1 MGIQSWA
8 GRSKKMRSRLLV
20 HDMETMGLFTDPDA
34 SAREITAPREA
45 IWEVLPSV
53 HEALSIPLS
62 IADQA
67 NYQMGNDGYWAR
79 HIEGDPLSR
88 YIDCGRGRG
97 AQNAVQYRATLF
109 VMTRHAQ
116 VDGGG
121 TMVETTVTGTASP
134 RDVRGNSVNCS
145 TVGRL
150 ELRIAQLIVEAL
162 GG

>member
-1 MGIQSWA
+1 
-8 GRSKKMRSRLLV
+8 MRSRLLV
-20 HDMETMGLFTDPDA
+20 HDMETMELFTDPGA

-97 AQNAVQYRATLF
+97 AQNADQYRVTLF
-109 VMTRHAQ
+109 VMTRLSQ